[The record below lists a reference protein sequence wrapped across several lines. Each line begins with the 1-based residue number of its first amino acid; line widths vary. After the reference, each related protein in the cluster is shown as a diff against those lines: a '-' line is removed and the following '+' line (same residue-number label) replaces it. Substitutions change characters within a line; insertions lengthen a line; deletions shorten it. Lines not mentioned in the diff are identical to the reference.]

1 MTEPASA
8 SGATI
13 AAGVGLA
20 SLLPF
25 VNGDAL
31 IGAVLGAAVVAIHTK
46 DVVWYLKIMG
56 LFLSTLCGYFFA
68 PDAQVLM
75 NIFVAKFFGFE
86 VKSIA
91 VVSCL
96 LAVVSVPFLK
106 KLSDWAY
113 RFDLA
118 GAVDSYIEKRI
129 ASRSAKKDKENQGE

>member
-8 SGATI
+8 SGATV

-31 IGAVLGAAVVAIHTK
+31 IGAVLGAAVVALHTK
-46 DVVWYLKIMG
+46 EVVWYLKIVG

-75 NIFVAKFFGFE
+75 NIVTSKFFSFE
-86 VKSIA
+86 LKSIA

-118 GAVDSYIEKRI
+118 GAIDSYIEKRI
-129 ASRSAKKDKENQGE
+129 AAKKDKENKGE

>member
-8 SGATI
+8 SGVTI

-31 IGAVLGAAVVAIHTK
+31 IGAVLGAAVVAVHTK
-46 DVVWYLKIMG
+46 DVVWYLKIVG

-68 PDAQVLM
+68 PDAQIILNVILS
-75 NIFVAKFFGFE
+75 KFFGFE
-86 VKSIA
+86 IKSIA
-91 VVSCL
+91 FVSCL

-118 GAVDSYIEKRI
+118 GAIDSYIEKRM
-129 ASRSAKKDKENQGE
+129 AAKKDKENKGE

>member
-8 SGATI
+8 SGLTV

-46 DVVWYLKIMG
+46 DAVWYLKIVG
-56 LFLSTLCGYFFA
+56 LFLSSLCGYFFA
-68 PDAQVLM
+68 PDAQVLI
-75 NIFVAKFFGFE
+75 NVFLNKFFGFE
-86 VKSIA
+86 IKSIA

-118 GAVDSYIEKRI
+118 GAIDSYIEKRM
-129 ASRSAKKDKENQGE
+129 AAKKDKEQKGE

>member
-8 SGATI
+8 SGLTV

-46 DVVWYLKIMG
+46 VVVWYLKIVG
-56 LFLSTLCGYFFA
+56 LFLSSLCGYFFA
-68 PDAQVLM
+68 PDAQVLI
-75 NIFVAKFFGFE
+75 NVFLSKFFGFE
-86 VKSIA
+86 IKSIA

-118 GAVDSYIEKRI
+118 GAIDSYIEKRM
-129 ASRSAKKDKENQGE
+129 AAKKDKEQKGE

>member
-1 MTEPASA
+1 MTEPTSA
-8 SGATI
+8 SGATV

-31 IGAVLGAAVVAIHTK
+31 IGAVLGAAVVALHTK
-46 DVVWYLKIMG
+46 EVVWYLKIVG

-75 NIFVAKFFGFE
+75 NIVTSKFFGFE
-86 VKSIA
+86 LKSIA

-118 GAVDSYIEKRI
+118 GAIDSYIEKRI
-129 ASRSAKKDKENQGE
+129 AAKKDKENKGG

>member
-8 SGATI
+8 SGLTV
-13 AAGVGLA
+13 AARVGLA

-46 DVVWYLKIMG
+46 DAVWYLKIVG
-56 LFLSTLCGYFFA
+56 LFLSSLCGYFFA
-68 PDAQVLM
+68 PDAQVLI
-75 NIFVAKFFGFE
+75 NVFLSKFFGFE
-86 VKSIA
+86 IKSIA

-118 GAVDSYIEKRI
+118 GAIDSYIEKRM
-129 ASRSAKKDKENQGE
+129 AAKKDKEQKGE

>member
-1 MTEPASA
+1 MTEPTSA
-8 SGATI
+8 SGATV
-13 AAGVGLA
+13 AAGVGLV

-31 IGAVLGAAVVAIHTK
+31 IGAGLGGAGVALHTK
-46 DVVWYLKIMG
+46 EVVWYLKIVG

-75 NIFVAKFFGFE
+75 NIVTSKFFGFE
-86 VKSIA
+86 LKSIA

-118 GAVDSYIEKRI
+118 GAIDSYIEKRI
-129 ASRSAKKDKENQGE
+129 AAKKDKENKGE

>member
-8 SGATI
+8 SGATV

-31 IGAVLGAAVVAIHTK
+31 IGAVLGAAVVALHTK
-46 DVVWYLKIMG
+46 EVVWYLKIVG

-75 NIFVAKFFGFE
+75 NIVTSKFFGFE
-86 VKSIA
+86 LKSIA

-118 GAVDSYIEKRI
+118 GAIDSYIEKRI
-129 ASRSAKKDKENQGE
+129 AAKKDKENKGE

>member
-8 SGATI
+8 SGATV

-31 IGAVLGAAVVAIHTK
+31 IGAVLGAAVVALHTK
-46 DVVWYLKIMG
+46 EVVWYLKIVG

-75 NIFVAKFFGFE
+75 NIDTSKFFGFE
-86 VKSIA
+86 LKSIA

-118 GAVDSYIEKRI
+118 GAIDSYIEKRI
-129 ASRSAKKDKENQGE
+129 AAKKDKENKGE

>member
-1 MTEPASA
+1 MTEPTSA
-8 SGATI
+8 SGATV

-31 IGAVLGAAVVAIHTK
+31 IGAVLGAAVVALHTK
-46 DVVWYLKIMG
+46 EVVWYLKIVG

-75 NIFVAKFFGFE
+75 NIVTSKFFGFE
-86 VKSIA
+86 LKSIA

-118 GAVDSYIEKRI
+118 GAIDSYIEKRI
-129 ASRSAKKDKENQGE
+129 AAKKDKENKGE

>member
-1 MTEPASA
+1 MTEPTSA
-8 SGATI
+8 SGATV

-31 IGAVLGAAVVAIHTK
+31 IGAVLGAAVVALHTK
-46 DVVWYLKIMG
+46 EVVWYLKIVG

-75 NIFVAKFFGFE
+75 NIVTSKFFGFE
-86 VKSIA
+86 LKSIA

-129 ASRSAKKDKENQGE
+129 AAKKDKENKGE

>member
-8 SGATI
+8 SGLTV

-46 DVVWYLKIMG
+46 DAVWYLKIVG
-56 LFLSTLCGYFFA
+56 LFLSSLCGYFFA
-68 PDAQVLM
+68 PDAQVLI
-75 NIFVAKFFGFE
+75 NVFLTKFFGFE
-86 VKSIA
+86 IKSIA

-118 GAVDSYIEKRI
+118 GAIDSYIEKRM
-129 ASRSAKKDKENQGE
+129 AAKKDKEQKGE

>member
-8 SGATI
+8 SGLTV

-46 DVVWYLKIMG
+46 DAVWYLKIVG
-56 LFLSTLCGYFFA
+56 LFLSSLCGYFFA
-68 PDAQVLM
+68 PDAQVLI
-75 NIFVAKFFGFE
+75 NVFLSKFFGFE
-86 VKSIA
+86 IKSIA

-118 GAVDSYIEKRI
+118 GAIDSYIEKRM
-129 ASRSAKKDKENQGE
+129 AAKKDKEQKGE

>member
-8 SGATI
+8 SGATV

-31 IGAVLGAAVVAIHTK
+31 IGAVLGAAVVALHTK
-46 DVVWYLKIMG
+46 EVVWYLKIVW

-75 NIFVAKFFGFE
+75 NIVTSKFFSFE
-86 VKSIA
+86 LKSIA

-118 GAVDSYIEKRI
+118 GAIDSYIEKRI
-129 ASRSAKKDKENQGE
+129 AAKKDKENKGE

>member
-8 SGATI
+8 SGLTV

-46 DVVWYLKIMG
+46 DAVWYLKIVG
-56 LFLSTLCGYFFA
+56 LFLSSLCGYFFA
-68 PDAQVLM
+68 PDAQVLI
-75 NIFVAKFFGFE
+75 NVFLSKFFGFE
-86 VKSIA
+86 IKSIA

-118 GAVDSYIEKRI
+118 GAIDSYLEKRM
-129 ASRSAKKDKENQGE
+129 AAKKDKEQKGE

>member
-8 SGATI
+8 SGLTV

-31 IGAVLGAAVVAIHTK
+31 IGAALGAAVVAVHTK
-46 DVVWYLKIMG
+46 NVVWYLKLTG
-56 LFLSTLCGYFFA
+56 LFLSSLCGYFFA
-68 PDAQVLM
+68 PDAQVLL
-75 NIFVAKFFGFE
+75 NVFLNKAFGVE
-86 VKSIA
+86 LKSIA

-118 GAVDSYIEKRI
+118 GAIDSYIEKRM
-129 ASRSAKKDKENQGE
+129 AAKKDKEKSGE

>member
-8 SGATI
+8 SGATV

-46 DVVWYLKIMG
+46 DVVWYLKIVG
-56 LFLSTLCGYFFA
+56 LFLSSLCGYFFA
-68 PDAQVLM
+68 PDAQVLI
-75 NIFVAKFFGFE
+75 NIFISKFFGFE
-86 VKSIA
+86 LKSIA

-118 GAVDSYIEKRI
+118 GAIDSHIEKRI
-129 ASRSAKKDKENQGE
+129 AAKKGKDNKEE

>member
-8 SGATI
+8 SGATV

-31 IGAVLGAAVVAIHTK
+31 IGAVLGAAVVALHTK
-46 DVVWYLKIMG
+46 EVVWYLKIVG

-75 NIFVAKFFGFE
+75 NIVTSEFFGFE
-86 VKSIA
+86 LKSIA

-129 ASRSAKKDKENQGE
+129 AAKKDKENKGE

>member
-8 SGATI
+8 SGATV

-31 IGAVLGAAVVAIHTK
+31 IGAVLGAAVVALHTK
-46 DVVWYLKIMG
+46 EVVWYLKIVG

-75 NIFVAKFFGFE
+75 NIVTSKFFGFE
-86 VKSIA
+86 LKSIA

-129 ASRSAKKDKENQGE
+129 AAKKDKENKGE